1 LFFLFFSSILFLFAT
16 HSNVVISL
24 PLLAAFRSLPRS
36 LDLRC
41 CTTQTP
47 AQETRRAYTLSP
59 LSVFCVAAWRKVS
72 RPNPR
77 CPNLRSQTHVLIH
90 ALRILG
96 LKLTSW
102 STLSESYVSTN
113 PRPIPR
119 CQNLTSQNPRTD
131 PCCQNLMSQQI
142 QVLFHTVRIFGSQT
156 HMLIHAVQNLRSQSH
171 VLIHTIRILGLKP
184 MS

>member
-1 LFFLFFSSILFLFAT
+1 LFGT

-47 AQETRRAYTLSP
+47 AQETRRAYILSP

-77 CPNLRSQTHVLIH
+77 CQNLRSQTHVLIH
-90 ALRILG
+90 ALRI
-96 LKLTSW
+96 
-102 STLSESYVSTN
+102 
-113 PRPIPR
+113 
-119 CQNLTSQNPRTD
+119 
-131 PCCQNLMSQQI
+131 
-142 QVLFHTVRIFGSQT
+142 
-156 HMLIHAVQNLRSQSH
+156 
-171 VLIHTIRILGLKP
+171 
-184 MS
+184 